1 MPVTLIPESP
11 TVEISAV
18 VQTGKG
24 TSTEADEE
32 KKIGLKTGSSSH
44 LFSLSV
50 RDVENFARMPRC
62 LQPSQFYR

>member
-1 MPVTLIPESP
+1 MPVMLIPESP

-32 KKIGLKTGSSSH
+32 KKIGPQNRKLIPS
-44 LFSLSV
+44 LFPI
-50 RDVENFARMPRC
+50 RAGC
-62 LQPSQFYR
+62 